1 MPTRQTKQIVEN
13 RRIGVVLTLISLCAM
28 VGIFECC
35 KINRKMNIFITTEII
50 AFIIFLISFSLT
62 YLKTGLWRFTHKPL
76 KTLDER
82 ELALTSKSLRYAY
95 VIFTVIVLV
104 LLLSLAI
111 FSAKIDIVLV
121 VSLILLAHLLPAS
134 VIAWTEKDFN

>member
-1 MPTRQTKQIVEN
+1 MKTKQIVEN
-13 RRIGVVLTLISLCAM
+13 RRNGVILTLISLCAM

-50 AFIIFLISFSLT
+50 AFIIFLTSFSLT
-62 YLKTGLWRFTHKPL
+62 YLKTGLWRFTHKSL
-76 KTLDER
+76 KKLDER
-82 ELALTSKSLRYAY
+82 EIALTSKSLRYAY
-95 VIFTVIVLV
+95 IIFTVIVLV

-111 FSAKIDIVLV
+111 SSAKIDIVLV

-134 VIAWTEKDFN
+134 VIAWTEKEE

>member
-1 MPTRQTKQIVEN
+1 MKTKQIVEN

>member
-1 MPTRQTKQIVEN
+1 MKTKQIVEN

-95 VIFTVIVLV
+95 VTFTIIVLV

-134 VIAWTEKDFN
+134 VIAWTEKVI

>member
-1 MPTRQTKQIVEN
+1 MKTKRIVEN
-13 RRIGVVLTLISLCAM
+13 RRIGVILTLISLYAM

-35 KINRKMNIFITTEII
+35 KVNRKMNMFIITESI

-62 YLKTGLWRFTHKPL
+62 YLKTGLWRFTHKSL

-82 ELALTSKSLRYAY
+82 EIALTSKSLRYAY
-95 VIFTVIVLV
+95 IIFTVVVLI

-111 FSAKIDIVLV
+111 FNAKIDVVLV
-121 VSLILLAHLLPAS
+121 VSLILFAHLLPAS
-134 VIAWTEKDFN
+134 VIAWTEKE

>member
-1 MPTRQTKQIVEN
+1 MKTEQFVEN
-13 RRIGVVLTLISLCAM
+13 RRIGVILTLISLCAM

-76 KTLDER
+76 KKLDER

>member
-1 MPTRQTKQIVEN
+1 
-13 RRIGVVLTLISLCAM
+13 
-28 VGIFECC
+28 
-35 KINRKMNIFITTEII
+35 MNIFITTEII

-95 VIFTVIVLV
+95 VIFTVIVLI